1 MNQRIALFP
10 GSFDPFT
17 KGHEDI
23 VLRGLEIFDQV
34 IIGIGHNA
42 NKKRYF
48 PLDVMMQ
55 RIETTFENYP
65 QVQVMAYDDLT
76 ANKARE
82 MGARFLLR
90 GLRNTTDFEYEN
102 SIAQVNRY
110 VYEEVETVFLI
121 TSPHLAPISSTIIRD
136 LHRYGHNIDEFL
148 PYQIV
153 QVWAKPAL
161 PVPFKCPIKID
172 RVLVKVV
179 RKVSRFR
186 TTDKQMDARVI
197 IRNKKLWR

>member
-1 MNQRIALFP
+1 MKPRIALFP

-17 KGHEDI
+17 RGHEDI
-23 VLRGLEIFDQV
+23 ILRGLELFDSV
-34 IIGIGHNA
+34 IIGVGHNA

-48 PLDVMMQ
+48 PLEVMIPH
-55 RIETTFENYP
+55 IEATFANYKN
-65 QVQVMAYDDLT
+65 VQVLAYDDLT

-136 LHRYGHNIDEFL
+136 LHRYGHNVDDFL
-148 PYQIV
+148 PYRLQEV
-153 QVWAKPAL
+153 G
-161 PVPFKCPIKID
+161 PVK
-172 RVLVKVV
+172 
-179 RKVSRFR
+179 
-186 TTDKQMDARVI
+186 
-197 IRNKKLWR
+197 